1 MIRNMNIKEDVLITL
16 QIVGDISYAWDLIDS
31 YTSIMQFGIKR
42 EPTLVIK
49 LRAVFLK
56 LASALEIPLL
66 RINQAHSEDLV
77 SVSQYYSSELEI
89 YVRKVLQIIPNMMF
103 EKLARIIEM
112 QTSVLKE
119 LPTRVEKDKLKDYA
133 QLNERF
139 EFAELTHSISVF
151 SQGILRLM

>member
-1 MIRNMNIKEDVLITL
+1 MKIF
-16 QIVGDISYAWDLIDS
+16 QIVFLHIS
-31 YTSIMQFGIKR
+31 GIKR

-66 RINQAHSEDLV
+66 RINQAHSEDLI
-77 SVSQYYSSELEI
+77 SVSQYYSKELEV

-103 EKLARIIEM
+103 EKVARIIEM

-119 LPTRVEKDKLKDYA
+119 LPARVEKDKIKEYA
-133 QLNERF
+133 QLEERF
-139 EFAELTHSISVF
+139 EFAELTNSISVF
-151 SQGILRLM
+151 SKGNRQNYLTWEKMLKQ